1 MPSSGPT
8 CRLTAASSC
17 AQGPEEDRRQRL
29 LRIQHLRHASGSS
42 YGTGAIVHFAEANPA
57 LKAAGKWNTME
68 LTANKRQLVLT
79 MNGTKTAETNNGF
92 FEEGHFTLQWGGGV
106 VKFRKVAVKTL

>member
-1 MPSSGPT
+1 
-8 CRLTAASSC
+8 
-17 AQGPEEDRRQRL
+17 
-29 LRIQHLRHASGSS
+29 
-42 YGTGAIVHFAEANPA
+42 
-57 LKAAGKWNTME
+57 ME